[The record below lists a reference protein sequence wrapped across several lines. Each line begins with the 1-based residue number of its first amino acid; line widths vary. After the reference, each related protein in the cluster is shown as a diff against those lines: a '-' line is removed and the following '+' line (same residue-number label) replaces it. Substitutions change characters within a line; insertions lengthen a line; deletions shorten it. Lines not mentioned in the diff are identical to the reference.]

1 MYERLG
7 HWKLIISLKCIN
19 YSLPKVLKLK
29 TEIETQALFYK
40 IRKLHCKGLLSD
52 QVVLDN

>member
-7 HWKLIISLKCIN
+7 YWKLIISLKFIN